1 MSEQIQVLDKG
12 FVRLDA
18 ALADDLR
25 VVNSARVSFNT
36 RHEIMEDG
44 DDKLINYLMKHKH
57 GTPFEHNSI
66 CFHVKAPI
74 FVFREWH
81 RHRIGVSIN
90 EWSARYAQMKS
101 EFYIPEVTNIREQ
114 IGKPG
119 KYTYVPAPQDKAAEF
134 IDSLRT
140 SCKIAFNTY
149 EAAIENGIAKEQ
161 ARLMLPVN
169 TYSEMYWTC
178 NARSLM
184 AFLSLRNTDQA
195 QWEIR
200 MFAVAMESI
209 FLKLMPITYKSFID
223 NGRIAP

>member
-1 MSEQIQVLDKG
+1 MNNQIQVLDKG

-36 RHEIMEDG
+36 RHETMEQG

-90 EWSARYAQMKS
+90 EWSARYSQMKS
-101 EFYIPEVTNIREQ
+101 EFYVPEIKNIRQQ

-119 KYTYVPAPQDKAAEF
+119 NYTYISAPENESKEF
-134 IDSLRT
+134 INQLT
-140 SCKIAFNTY
+140 KSCITAFETY
-149 EAAIENGIAKEQ
+149 ERAIENGIAKEQ

-195 QWEIR
+195 QWEIKQ
-200 MFAVAMESI
+200 FAVAMEDI
-209 FLKLMPITYKSFID
+209 FATLMPITHASFIN